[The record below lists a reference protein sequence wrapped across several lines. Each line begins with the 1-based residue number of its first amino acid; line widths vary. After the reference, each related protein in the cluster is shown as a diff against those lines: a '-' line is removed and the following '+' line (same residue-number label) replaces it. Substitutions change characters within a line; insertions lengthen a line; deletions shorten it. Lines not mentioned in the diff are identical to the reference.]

1 VNAAGNRP
9 RGTDVDEI
17 WQRIERWLSRN
28 AKPVFKSLRPPA
40 SESEIAAA
48 EDALSRPLPDD
59 FRQSL
64 LRHDGQRLSTKSG
77 TAPGF
82 HSSEYL
88 LPLKD
93 CLEYRQ
99 MMVELLGEGIGKDL
113 DIDTEGPVRAVWWDR
128 AWLPFTL
135 DGMNNTECLDLH
147 PARGGRK
154 GQVIEHWSQE
164 HTRLVNARSFL
175 AWLGGFADGLDAGE
189 YVYAKEYN
197 GVITRWA
204 AVGEGLLP
212 GPLPPYPPDRA
223 RNWRPPRRGKPGRS
237 RG

>member
-1 VNAAGNRP
+1 M
-9 RGTDVDEI
+9 DEI
-17 WQRIERWLSRN
+17 WERIERWLSRN

-40 SESEIAAA
+40 SEKDITAA
-48 EDALSRPLPDD
+48 EDAFGRPLPDD

-64 LRHDGQRLSTKSG
+64 LRHDGQQQHPNYG
-77 TAPGF
+77 HAPGF
-82 HSSEYL
+82 QSSVYL

-99 MMVELLGEGIGKDL
+99 MMVELLDQGIGKNL

-154 GQVIEHWSQE
+154 GQVIEHFNDNP
-164 HTRLVNARSFL
+164 TRVVSARSFL

-223 RNWRPPRRGKPGRS
+223 GNWRPPRRGKSG
-237 RG
+237 GAAG